1 MRFGPLCIDYHAD
14 ALSSLDEGAK
24 VVPQIVIDP
33 FSGVVESS
41 ESECEEVVPPEK
53 RTVPL
58 PRSKTFKRTLSPL
71 KDDASF
77 ACINQSP
84 PQNNEDEIGR
94 YKGESA
100 EISLLPTAG
109 DSLSEDDLQTNGG
122 KDSKR
127 SLSPV
132 EDDISFDYVNHDTLQ
147 NTDDEM
153 DRHPRQGTDE
163 EMDSHPLHDTDDDYE
178 VLEDPLQDTD
188 DEIDRAIDR
197 DIGKITSR
205 RDVGRRR
212 LRSLLY
218 DYTRK
223 SAVDVRVMPSYCQSA
238 FSQNSKVGGA
248 VSETKRGKRS
258 LLTTRTGEPI
268 EDFEYAINMV
278 EKGTLIAVSVA
289 SPQLFT
295 ANDHF
300 GVKFQ
305 R

>member
-14 ALSSLDEGAK
+14 ALSNLDEGVK
-24 VVPQIVIDP
+24 IVPKIIIDP

-41 ESECEEVVPPEK
+41 ESECEEVVVPPEK

-77 ACINQSP
+77 ACINQNP
-84 PQNNEDEIGR
+84 LQNSEDEIGR

-100 EISLLPTAG
+100 EISSLPTAG

-132 EDDISFDYVNHDTLQ
+132 EDNITFDYVNHDTSQ

-153 DRHPRQGTDE
+153 DRYPIQGTAE
-163 EMDSHPLHDTDDDYE
+163 EKESHPLHDTDDDDE

-188 DEIDRAIDR
+188 DEIDCAINR

-218 DYTRK
+218 TRK
-223 SAVDVRVMPSYCQSA
+223 SVVDVRVVPSYRQSV
-238 FSQNSKVGGA
+238 FSERLKLCGA
-248 VSETKRGKRS
+248 VSEVKRGKRS

-278 EKGTLIAVSVA
+278 EKGTLIGVSVA
-289 SPQLFT
+289 SPQLFN

-305 R
+305 Y